1 MRFSL
6 KLRGGKSTHPA
17 ARVRCPQASAQ
28 VAPEPRPLCPL
39 AAAGRHA
46 APAPAAR
53 TAGQVLCEEHPSPRA
68 QSGAEG
74 SDPREDRGPR
84 PLGRSTYLES
94 VGQRKGLESEKPK
107 GHHRPAGFA
116 VVLT

>member
-1 MRFSL
+1 MR
-6 KLRGGKSTHPA
+6 R
-17 ARVRCPQASAQ
+17 Q
-28 VAPEPRPLCPL
+28 VYTPSRAVKVPTSKR
-39 AAAGRHA
+39 AGITR
-46 APAPAAR
+46 APAALPSSGR
-53 TAGQVLCEEHPSPRA
+53 REARSSRSRRADGRPDPHCEEHPNPRA

-74 SDPREDRGPR
+74 SGPREDREPR

-107 GHHRPAGFA
+107 VHHSPAGFA